1 MTLVTYLVTRRRGR
15 VVLMLTRRVFPA
27 LCFAVLLPVLAS
39 GQGTATPKIDND
51 FVHRQFGK
59 EFTLIPEIGA
69 MFGDLD
75 GDGVEDAVI
84 AARCKNPL
92 LDEAEHDYTV
102 IDPYYTFYGY
112 GDPKMTT
119 TFTEGDPNKRNL
131 VVLIIHGAGPE
142 AWRSEKPKSKFV
154 VVNLPYRG
162 LSVRKFKWG
171 KKTIQAVYTEE
182 QNDLGETSALVFDGK
197 KYRYVPMGASM
208 E

>member
-1 MTLVTYLVTRRRGR
+1 MP
-15 VVLMLTRRVFPA
+15 TRRVFLA
-27 LCFAVLLPVLAS
+27 LCFSALLPLLAS
-39 GQGTATPKIDND
+39 GQKASTPKIDNE
-51 FVHRQFGK
+51 FVHKAFGNQ
-59 EFTLIPEIGA
+59 FTLIPEIGA
-69 MFGDLD
+69 TFGDLD
-75 GDGVEDAVI
+75 GDGVQDAVI

-119 TFTEGDPNKRNL
+119 TFTEGDPNKKNL

-142 AWRSEKPKSKFV
+142 AWRSDKPKSKYV

-162 LSVRKFKWG
+162 LSVRKFKFG
-171 KKTIQAVYTEE
+171 KKTIQAVYAEE

-197 KYRYVPMGASM
+197 KYRYVPMGANM

>member
-1 MTLVTYLVTRRRGR
+1 MR
-15 VVLMLTRRVFPA
+15 TRRVLIAF
-27 LCFAVLLPVLAS
+27 CFSVLLSALAR
-39 GQGTATPKIDND
+39 GQGTPAPKIDNE
-51 FVHRQFGK
+51 FVHKQFGK

-92 LDEAEHDYTV
+92 LDQAEHNYSV

-112 GDPKMTT
+112 GDPKLTT
-119 TFTEGDPNKRNL
+119 TFTEGDPRRRGL
-131 VVLIIHGAGPE
+131 VVLIIHGVGPE
-142 AWRSEKPKSKFV
+142 AWRSDNPKSKFV
-154 VVNLPYRG
+154 VINLPYRAV
-162 LSVRKFKWG
+162 SVRKMKLG
-171 KKTIQAVYTEE
+171 KKTVEAVYTEE
-182 QNDLGETSALVFDGK
+182 DNDLGESSALVFDGK